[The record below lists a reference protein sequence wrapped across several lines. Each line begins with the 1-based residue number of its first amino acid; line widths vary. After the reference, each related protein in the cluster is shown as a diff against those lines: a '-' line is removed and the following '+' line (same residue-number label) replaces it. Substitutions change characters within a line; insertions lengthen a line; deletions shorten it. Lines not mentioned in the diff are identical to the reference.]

1 MRNSITTKLIVS
13 FFIVSV
19 ISLVLIGIFTR
30 SFTNQEFRRFVNSQ
44 DRTSILDVFITYYAE
59 NGSWDGVEL
68 VIGERYSWLPPLTL
82 IDNDG
87 QVLLGEPKGI
97 MGDMPMHVD
106 DDLAIVVDGET
117 VGTLLF
123 VNDMRL
129 QMRPSGDQFLARLDN
144 IFTYSLLGT
153 ALLALTLGLLLSRYL
168 TRPIRE
174 LTVATRAVAMGDLGQ
189 VVPIRSKDELGELA
203 ISFNSMNENLARSRN
218 LRRQMTADIA
228 HELRTPIS
236 IILGHA
242 EGIHDGVL
250 PLSMETVEIIR
261 DEAGRLE
268 GLVEDLRTLS
278 RADAGELPLDLQ
290 AVSPSKLLSEVHT
303 MYMLRAGQ
311 KNITLELGIVDGLPE
326 INIDFG
332 RMIQVLSNLLDN
344 AIRYTPENGRVI
356 LSAQKVDNAL
366 EIHVQDSGSGLDAD
380 EAEHI
385 FDRFYRADTSR
396 QRDEGGSGLGLAISK
411 SIVEGHGGMI
421 FAESF
426 PGMGLTVIIH
436 LQLR

>member
-1 MRNSITTKLIVS
+1 M
-13 FFIVSV
+13 
-19 ISLVLIGIFTR
+19 
-30 SFTNQEFRRFVNSQ
+30 
-44 DRTSILDVFITYYAE
+44 
-59 NGSWDGVEL
+59 